1 MNPVIGIFSN
11 NYRLTRY
18 KNEKSS
24 YGFCK
29 KAIVKI
35 AVMKSKQEKDQIKFL
50 QQAFIEGEQSNMAEN
65 FDSQALLNK
74 LSGSWA
80 GKETGDE
87 LNVMIRNS
95 CQANAHEVD
104 LSESELEDIRLYD
117 EAKKEDNGE
126 RMLFSDY
133 LRKRKKKRS

>member
-1 MNPVIGIFSN
+1 
-11 NYRLTRY
+11 
-18 KNEKSS
+18 
-24 YGFCK
+24 
-29 KAIVKI
+29 
-35 AVMKSKQEKDQIKFL
+35 MKSKQEKDQIEFL

-95 CQANAHEVD
+95 CQVNAHEVD
-104 LSESELEDIRLYD
+104 LAESELEDIRLYD

-133 LRKRKKKRS
+133 LRKRKTKRS

>member
-1 MNPVIGIFSN
+1 MEADKG
-11 NYRLTRY
+11 

-24 YGFCK
+24 YGLCK

-35 AVMKSKQEKDQIKFL
+35 TVMKSKQEKDQIEFL

-74 LSGSWA
+74 LAGSWA
-80 GKETGDE
+80 GEETGDE

-95 CQANAHEVD
+95 RQDNAHEVN

-126 RMLFSDY
+126 RILFSDY
-133 LRKRKKKRS
+133 LRKRKKSVANQR